1 MNTTTTKKTQ
11 QQKKQ
16 WQLTNQK
23 TNTPKAPV
31 TNANAEWRKKPDI
44 PVEMEKDRSEDRD
57 VDEEGA
63 GQEETADETFGD
75 SYEQSGDQ
83 RQQTP
88 SKKKSIHNQSKQS
101 GTGIRYSNATP
112 HPPHPPSGYLW
123 LKQSLDD
130 STPLDGNIFLSRCG
144 SRFYP
149 PFFFIIISINNYI
162 TVASKMASPKTSKK
176 GRQHV
181 VFFFFE

>member
-1 MNTTTTKKTQ
+1 
-11 QQKKQ
+11 
-16 WQLTNQK
+16 
-23 TNTPKAPV
+23 
-31 TNANAEWRKKPDI
+31 
-44 PVEMEKDRSEDRD
+44 MEKDRSEDRD

-63 GQEETADETFGD
+63 GQEETADETFDD

-144 SRFYP
+144 SRFFP
-149 PFFFIIISINNYI
+149 PFFFQNYVSTIIQQWPQKWHRRKR
-162 TVASKMASPKTSKK
+162 AK
-176 GRQHV
+176 GRHHV
-181 VFFFFE
+181 VFFL